1 MTFGNRDKL
10 RIGVR
15 NMHQTRESV
24 RGQVL
29 VIMVVAVI
37 AIIGGVGLI
46 VDGGNAWAQQRITQA
61 GNDAASE
68 AGAVVLA
75 RMGAGETAPVAGWDD
90 AVNTAVANSA
100 TRNGITVPDA
110 YYTDICGTL
119 LRPDGTKAADTTV
132 AARVGDGILPTN
144 NGTDPDCPSGAVGP
158 VAGVEAY
165 GSKTFQSFVSGA
177 IGIGQLTASTKATA
191 VTGLLQGLGSGT
203 VLPVTAPVFAVTC
216 DKTGEAQPVVPPTD
230 WSDLKNVRVIVPLCK
245 NNPGNVGW
253 LDWTPKGGGTSELI
267 QSILY
272 PDNPPI
278 PLPSWQYVT
287 STGNVNSKGV
297 EDAINTYIGQVVMFP
312 NFDLTCASDPDQSK
326 VSVKPNYGC
335 SDIGGNGQNQW
346 YRIPQFAA
354 FELEGAYINGNNKAK
369 CDTGNGATSCLIGK
383 FVDFVTVGTVGPGV
397 GGGTTE
403 SAVLGVQ
410 LIK

>member
-1 MTFGNRDKL
+1 MPEGRD
-10 RIGVR
+10 
-15 NMHQTRESV
+15 HQ
-24 RGQVL
+24 RGQA
-29 VIMVVAVI
+29 IVVMAIAVI
-37 AIIGGVGLI
+37 AIVAGVGLI

-61 GNDAASE
+61 GNDASAE

-75 RMGAGETAPVAGWDD
+75 QMGAGQTAPVAGWDD
-90 AVNTAVANSA
+90 AVSKAVNNSA
-100 TRNGITVPDA
+100 TKNGITIPA
-110 YYTDICGTL
+110 AFYTDICGTL
-119 LRPDGTKAADTTV
+119 LRADGTKASGTGD
-132 AARVGDGILPTN
+132 AALVGGGILPAI
-144 NGTDPDCPSGAVGP
+144 NGTDPDCPSGAAGP
-158 VAGVEAY
+158 VAGVEA
-165 GSKTFQSFVSGA
+165 GASKTFRSFISGA
-177 IGIGQLTASTKATA
+177 IGIGQLTANTKATA

-203 VLPVTAPVFAVTC
+203 VIPVTAPVFAVTC
-216 DKTGEAQPVVPPTD
+216 DGTGEVQPVVPPTD
-230 WSDLKNVRVIVPLCK
+230 WADLKNIRVIVPLCK

-297 EDAINTYIGQVVMFP
+297 EDAINTYIGEVVMFP
-312 NFDLTCASDPDQSK
+312 NFDLTCASDPDKTK
-326 VSVKPNYGC
+326 VNDAPAYGC
-335 SDIGGNGQNQW
+335 GDIGGQGQNQW

-354 FELEGAYINGNNKAK
+354 FELERAHLTGNNKAA

-383 FVDFVTVGTVGPGV
+383 FVDFITVGTVGPGV
-397 GGGTTE
+397 GGGTTK
-403 SAVLGVQ
+403 SAILGVQ